1 MPRRFTKLEE
11 KVDKK
16 MLKKQKRISAYRKE
30 VSRKAAIANKRIK
43 RLEEKGMTS
52 SPAYQKW
59 LLDGGQ
65 KFSVRG
71 KSYNEVQAELARINK
86 YLDSATS
93 SITGAKKVVKQMMDN
108 IGVRDKNFKKKNFE
122 QIQQE
127 TKKFFEIAS
136 QIEQYMRTVEDRAS
150 SLGYQKIWEAINKYT
165 KDVDNE
171 ILSSERDVSSIS
183 SDVIKALKEIE
194 NSDVNEKIRGENYSY
209 NIWAELSKD

>member
-52 SPAYQKW
+52 SPAYQRW
-59 LLDGGQ
+59 LSDGGK

-150 SLGYQKIWEAINKYT
+150 SLGYQKIWDAINKYT

-171 ILSSERDVSSIS
+171 MLSSERDVSSIS

-209 NIWAELSKD
+209 SIWAELSKD

>member
-1 MPRRFTKLEE
+1 MPRRFTRLEE

-16 MLKKQKRISAYRKE
+16 MVKKQKRISAYRKE
-30 VSRKAAIANKRIK
+30 VSRRAAIANKRIK

-52 SPAYQKW
+52 SPAYQRW
-59 LLDGGQ
+59 LSDGGK

-71 KSYNEVQAELARINK
+71 KTYNEVQAELARINT

-108 IGVRDKNFKKKNFE
+108 IGVNDKNFKKKNFE

-165 KDVDNE
+165 KDVDKN

-194 NSDVNEKIRGENYSY
+194 NSDVDEKISGENYSY